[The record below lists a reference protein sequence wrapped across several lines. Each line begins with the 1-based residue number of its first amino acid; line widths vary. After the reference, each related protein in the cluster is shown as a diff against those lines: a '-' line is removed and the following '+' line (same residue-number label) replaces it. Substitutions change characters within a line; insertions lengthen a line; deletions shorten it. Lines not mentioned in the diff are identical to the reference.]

1 MYTRL
6 TSSCGFALMVSL
18 MFACGS
24 GEKSQPEQ
32 QEKVQLVGNDKDDHG
47 CIGSAGYQWS
57 EVLQDCIR
65 PFEKGV
71 KLVSSTDPYSSFATF
86 LVFNAD
92 SSKVE
97 VFLPK
102 EKKMPILE
110 KQANGTWGEKGPGK
124 LSVSSENG
132 VWKLFLNDTEQYAS
146 KEE

>member
-1 MYTRL
+1 MYKRL
-6 TSSCGFALMVSL
+6 TSLCGLALMVSL
-18 MFACGS
+18 LFACGS
-24 GEKSQPEQ
+24 GDKSQIEQ
-32 QEKVQLVGNDKDDHG
+32 KEKPQLVGNDKDDHG

-71 KLVSSTDPYSSFATF
+71 KLVSSTDPYTSFAAF

-102 EKKMPILE
+102 VEKKPIL
-110 KQANGTWGEKGPGK
+110 KRQADGTWGEKGAGK
-124 LSVSSENG
+124 LSVSCEKG
-132 VWKLFLNDTEQYAS
+132 VWKLFLDEAAQYAS
-146 KEE
+146 E